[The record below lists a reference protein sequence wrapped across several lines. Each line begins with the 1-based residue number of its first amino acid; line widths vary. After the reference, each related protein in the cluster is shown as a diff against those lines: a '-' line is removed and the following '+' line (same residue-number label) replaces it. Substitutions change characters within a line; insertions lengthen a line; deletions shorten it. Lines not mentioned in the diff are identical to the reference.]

1 LLHYYFN
8 DTKSKALDAVCAER
22 GLSQTRSSCLYES
35 FTYMARYLRKN
46 QPQAD
51 SGTAP
56 QTTAQDGSAVA
67 AERVEGLP
75 DKMDGVSATAEQD
88 AARQAKSGD
97 TQSEPS
103 KKKWEKKDRGQK
115 KERGQNKK
123 REYGSWGDSIQLCN
137 SRALSG
143 EFSPAECRFGD
154 KCKLCHDIRKYMESG
169 KREDLTTFG
178 GLCPVWDQ
186 KGYCS
191 AGWKC
196 RFVGSHSTE
205 RETEDGRKELI
216 LVEDQERM
224 AKAGLTEDNKKAENG
239 VYNVVPLQD
248 KINLNRKRVDT
259 VKADEYIKWLN
270 NTWSVE
276 AVKRHNKT
284 KPDDEESESIK
295 ADYTK
300 PDSEETVPLDG
311 ESLKAEEAANSTIAK
326 DVEMQDA
333 RAGFTDPPFFP
344 SEKRRLYYGPETPV
358 LAPLT
363 TQGNLPFRRLCV
375 GLGAQITYSEM
386 AMGLPLITGE
396 KSEWALMRA
405 HDSEMVPPRVF
416 DNSPI
421 VTGYDNSKD
430 MKFGAQI
437 SANKPWVAFK
447 ATSILA
453 RFTPQLRSIDL
464 NCGCPIDLVFKTG
477 AGAGLLD
484 APSKLEKMLRGM
496 NSLSGDIP
504 VTAKIRM
511 GTRNDSPNA
520 DSIAKRLVLGG
531 SDSLEAGLGPCGI
544 AALTLHGRSR
554 QQRYTRSANWEYIA
568 SVSTLIKDIKMQ
580 QNDAL
585 DTIRGADARNM
596 ANGADGKVYFIGN
609 GDCYSHVDY
618 TTGIANS
625 GVDSV
630 MVARGALIKPWIF
643 EEIEQN
649 QYLDKSASERLEY
662 IEKFCKYGMEV
673 WGSDEMGVGTTRRF
687 LLEWLSFAC
696 RYVPLGLLEVL
707 PPKINDRPPPYVGRD
722 DLETLLGSPDY
733 RDWIKI
739 RYILFIFGFP

>member
-1 LLHYYFN
+1 
-8 DTKSKALDAVCAER
+8 
-22 GLSQTRSSCLYES
+22 LSR
-35 FTYMARYLRKN
+35 FLRRN
-46 QPQAD
+46 QPQAASQGAGEAD
-51 SGTAP
+51 SAAA
-56 QTTAQDGSAVA
+56 AQNIGQDWSVVA
-67 AERVEGLP
+67 AERVEELHN
-75 DKMDGVSATAEQD
+75 KADGVNATARLD
-88 AARQAKSGD
+88 AARQTKSAD
-97 TQSEPS
+97 QQSEPP

-123 REYGSWGDSIQLCN
+123 REYGSWGDAIQLCN
-137 SRALSG
+137 SRALSP

-154 KCKLCHDIRKYMESG
+154 KCRLGHDIRKYMQNG
-169 KREDLTTFG
+169 KREDLKTFG

-196 RFVGSHSTE
+196 RFIGSHSTE
-205 RETEDGRKELI
+205 RETEDGSKELI
-216 LVEDQERM
+216 LVEDPERM
-224 AKAGLTEDNKKAENG
+224 AKAGITEENKKAETG
-239 VYNVVPLQD
+239 VYNDLPLQE

-259 VKADEYIKWLN
+259 AKADEYIQWLN
-270 NTWSVE
+270 ESWSVE

-284 KPDDEESESIK
+284 KHDDESTESFGGKFLKDDASHLAEDKSSSSK
-295 ADYTK
+295 VEAVAVEGDGG
-300 PDSEETVPLDG
+300 VPLPQEAEVPMDG
-311 ESLKAEEAANSTIAK
+311 EDTAPKAAK
-326 DVEMQDA
+326 DLEMRDA
-333 RAGFTDPPFFP
+333 RADFTDPPFLP

-386 AMGLPLITGE
+386 AMALPLISGE
-396 KSEWALMRA
+396 KGEWALMRA
-405 HDSEMVPPRVF
+405 HNTEMVPPRVF

-421 VTGYDNSKD
+421 VAGYDNSKD
-430 MKFGAQI
+430 MKFGTQI
-437 SANKPWVAFK
+437 SANKPWLAFK

-464 NCGCPIDLVFKTG
+464 NCGCPIDLVYKSG
-477 AGAGLLD
+477 AGAALLD
-484 APSKLEKMLRGM
+484 TPSKLEKILRGM
-496 NSLSGDIP
+496 NTLSNEIP
-504 VTAKIRM
+504 ITAKIRM
-511 GTRNDSPNA
+511 GTRDSSPNA
-520 DSIAKRLVLGG
+520 DSIAKRLILGG
-531 SDSLEAGLGPCGI
+531 YDSLEAGLGPCGI

-568 SVSTLIKDIKMQ
+568 SVSTLIKDIKAQ
-580 QNDAL
+580 QDEAA
-585 DTIRGADARNM
+585 DTIREADARNM

-609 GDCYSHVDY
+609 GDCYSHIDY
-618 TTGIANS
+618 TTSITNS

-687 LLEWLSFAC
+687 LLEWLSFSC
-696 RYVPLGLLEVL
+696 RYVPLGILEVL
-707 PPKINDRPPPYVGRD
+707 PPKINERPPPYVGRN

-739 RYILFIFGFP
+739 RYTLL